1 MRSSSDAATWVMRL
15 CLIAALPNAAALLA
29 GPGPLLTPRPPLVPT
44 RGSPAPTML
53 SAVDSETWCELVE
66 GCDGLAVVFFY
77 APWCRNCKAVRPALE
92 RVERRFGSAAAEG
105 GAGAAAEASF
115 FEVDFQAHTKLCYDE
130 RVFRFPTVHFYLPGL
145 GRVGRCVLTAKEAE
159 PRLRATLSRL
169 LDSRQQLQ
177 QVSEAALAP
186 LVRYNE
192 LASALQG
199 LAAAAAAPP
208 AAAGAAERDGSELQP
223 QRLRSMVEADERH
236 LASLEELFRRLD
248 TDEDGRLQLGD
259 LEAAAVAL
267 QPPNPSPSPDPNP
280 NPNPSPSPNPYP

>member
-1 MRSSSDAATWVMRL
+1 MRPSSCAATWVMRL

-29 GPGPLLTPRPPLVPT
+29 GPGPLLTPRGPPLVPSRGPLVPPL
-44 RGSPAPTML
+44 RGSPALTML
-53 SAVDSETWCELVE
+53 SPVDSESWCELVE

-92 RVERRFGSAAAEG
+92 RVERRFGSAAAE
-105 GAGAAAEASF
+105 GAAAEASF

-208 AAAGAAERDGSELQP
+208 AVAGAAERDGSELQP

-248 TDEDGRLQLGD
+248 TDE
-259 LEAAAVAL
+259 V
-267 QPPNPSPSPDPNP
+267 SK
-280 NPNPSPSPNPYP
+280 